1 MKRTELSG
9 GITRIIL
16 TAEDAAAFSP
26 VAFEDAEEVFLT
38 QTGFSSDSRP
48 VYRLVSRKATERSD
62 RPPTVRWSCLTK
74 GKPGR

>member
-26 VAFEDAEEVFLT
+26 VAFEDEKGTFLA
-38 QTGFSSDSRP
+38 QTGFSSVPRP
-48 VYRLVSRKATERSD
+48 VYTLVSPEGD
-62 RPPTVRWSCLTK
+62 
-74 GKPGR
+74 